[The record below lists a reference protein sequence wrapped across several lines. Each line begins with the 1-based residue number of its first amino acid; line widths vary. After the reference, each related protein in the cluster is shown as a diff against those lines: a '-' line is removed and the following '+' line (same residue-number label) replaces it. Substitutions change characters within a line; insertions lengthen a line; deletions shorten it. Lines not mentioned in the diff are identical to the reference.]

1 MLIYFFTHTHTQLC
15 LDYIMKFYYRNN
27 VNYDEDVNYDLE
39 TLKPS
44 AALYEEAKCLLQ
56 QVV

>member
-1 MLIYFFTHTHTQLC
+1 
-15 LDYIMKFYYRNN
+15 MKFYYRNNN
-27 VNYDEDVNYDLE
+27 VNYDEDVDYDLE

>member
-1 MLIYFFTHTHTQLC
+1 
-15 LDYIMKFYYRNN
+15 MKFYCRNN
-27 VNYDEDVNYDLE
+27 NTSYDEDVDYDLE

>member
-1 MLIYFFTHTHTQLC
+1 
-15 LDYIMKFYYRNN
+15 MKFYYRNN
-27 VNYDEDVNYDLE
+27 NINYDEDVDYDLE
-39 TLKPS
+39 TVKPN

>member
-1 MLIYFFTHTHTQLC
+1 
-15 LDYIMKFYYRNN
+15 MKFYYRNN
-27 VNYDEDVNYDLE
+27 NTNYDEDVDYDLE
-39 TLKPS
+39 TLKPG